1 MPLLKVTLI
10 NETKETILY
19 GRKPNNSSMEDVI
32 IIGPQNKNHFEVS
45 IFSLYSVNTMIATM
59 SVSETPYEFL
69 PSAYSNLEF
78 EFPETLLNLERSAS

>member
-32 IIGPQNKNHFEVS
+32 VIGPQNKNHFEVS
-45 IFSLYSVNTMIATM
+45 VFSLHSVNTMIAAM
-59 SVSETPYEFL
+59 SVSETP
-69 PSAYSNLEF
+69 STYSNLEF
-78 EFPETLLNLERSAS
+78 EFPETLLNLERSAT